1 VLHRSRD
8 CGSPASTREHCL
20 LKSRPLG
27 THTVCGIWRVAART
41 VTSILGWLAIVS
53 PVTAD
58 VVRVERAGT
67 DPANASLI
75 RKSSALQPP
84 ALFASRVRLAC
95 LDNGERDRICRPEA
109 RPFSPRQTIA
119 FLREQPSD
127 APPAA
132 NSPVV
137 CGETD
142 VVCSSAAFLIGPR
155 RAWPRVIGRAPIAW
169 QVPNAWL
176 DPLVQDRPLLHQAP
190 PDPTPPFDR
199 QSSPVDEYLCSVY
212 WRMPHKIDNAGDF
225 SWKDRA
231 AAALVGRTVCDYA
244 INGMHQDLREA
255 LYVLGQSAD
264 AAGINWSLLSGFRD
278 NFRQR
283 IASGFKASDCKS
295 WHGGSCRTQGWGDGR
310 AADLWVADQNGY
322 PVRDASALLALVD
335 QMAPALGLSRPMPG
349 ADPPHV
355 QLRGARQERART
367 LHGERL
373 RSMSVAGD
381 R

>member
-1 VLHRSRD
+1 M
-8 CGSPASTREHCL
+8 
-20 LKSRPLG
+20 
-27 THTVCGIWRVAART
+27 
-41 VTSILGWLAIVS
+41 
-53 PVTAD
+53 
-58 VVRVERAGT
+58 
-67 DPANASLI
+67 
-75 RKSSALQPP
+75 
-84 ALFASRVRLAC
+84 
-95 LDNGERDRICRPEA
+95 
-109 RPFSPRQTIA
+109 
-119 FLREQPSD
+119 
-127 APPAA
+127 
-132 NSPVV
+132 
-137 CGETD
+137 
-142 VVCSSAAFLIGPR
+142 
-155 RAWPRVIGRAPIAW
+155 
-169 QVPNAWL
+169 
-176 DPLVQDRPLLHQAP
+176 QDRPLLHQAQ

-199 QSSPVDEYLCSVY
+199 QSAPVDEYLCSVY

-244 INGMHQDLREA
+244 INGMHPDLREA

-278 NFRQR
+278 DFRQR

-355 QLRGARQERART
+355 QLRGARQERAQT